1 LKNSH
6 TIYLNNSVQIVP
18 QPTQERTGQS
28 GGILGLLTGTGGGHA
43 GDGHRGAGGGGSRGL
58 LGLPLLFWIV
68 FIAIIIVVLL
78 YIRRRRK
85 RSRAAFLAATT
96 TVPDEAGPNED
107 IESLIDGSHKS
118 LDPKKEE

>member
-1 LKNSH
+1 
-6 TIYLNNSVQIVP
+6 
-18 QPTQERTGQS
+18 
-28 GGILGLLTGTGGGHA
+28 
-43 GDGHRGAGGGGSRGL
+43 
-58 LGLPLLFWIV
+58 V

-96 TVPDEAGPNED
+96 TVPDEAGPSED